1 MCHYN
6 SFYAL
11 ACDQDA
17 KAMGMY
23 RPDLERLPSIE
34 IGDDAVFGDD
44 GLEDGDGLCD
54 ENLLSPT
61 GSSSLPSPVPR
72 KSFADLKAE
81 FMRSQWNTIETTVIY
96 DNGTNELFTHSSAN
110 ITKVNIDDDDQTCS
124 DRCWNRIENFFL
136 GLQCSGSFKT
146 SNVYRNTMSVFN
158 TVDSWARRIFPLTF
172 LVSMLIYW
180 SSYTY
185 IL

>member
-1 MCHYN
+1 MGR
-6 SFYAL
+6 
-11 ACDQDA
+11 QWMG
-17 KAMGMY
+17 KAMN
-23 RPDLERLPSIE
+23 RPVLEKLPSAE

-61 GSSSLPSPVPR
+61 GSSSLPSPEPR

-81 FMRSQWNTIETTVIY
+81 FIRSQAQFVTSQWNTIETTVVY
-96 DNGTNELFTHSSAN
+96 DNGTNEIFTPSAVAN
-110 ITKVNIDDDDQTCS
+110 IPNVNIDDDDDQTCS
-124 DRCWNRIENFFL
+124 DRCWTRIENCFL

-146 SNVYRNTMSVFN
+146 SNVYRNTMQVFN

-172 LVSMLIYW
+172 LVAMLIYW